1 MPTKVRIVKGIV
13 FPIVMYRCE
22 NWIIKKAEG
31 QKIDAFKL
39 WCWRRLLRISW
50 TARRSNQSILNEI
63 NPEYSLE
70 GLMPKLQYLGHMVWR
85 ADSLEKTLMLGKI
98 EGRRRRAWQR
108 TRWLDGITDSM
119 DMSLSKLQEMMK
131 DREAWHAAVHGVTKS
146 QAWLSDW
153 TTATSRQRYTAYFHL
168 FVIFVSSLVKCLLKL
183 FAIFIFFAIGRNCC
197 ETFQYSEYKL
207 FNIHMLCNIFS
218 QSVTC
223 FFLSLSLS
231 SEQLRILILIK
242 SSYHNYGWCFCCHIQ
257 EILVIPLVKRFAS
270 RNFIVLNFIFQ
281 CMVFWIIFYTW
292 LKVSNILIFK
302 CASTAC

>member
-1 MPTKVRIVKGIV
+1 
-13 FPIVMYRCE
+13 MY
-22 NWIIKKAEG
+22 
-31 QKIDAFKL
+31 L
-39 WCWRRLLRISW
+39 W
-50 TARRSNQSILNEI
+50 
-63 NPEYSLE
+63 
-70 GLMPKLQYLGHMVWR
+70 
-85 ADSLEKTLMLGKI
+85 LMLGKI

-223 FFLSLSLS
+223 FFSFSFSFFWTAEDFNFDKVKLSQLWLMLLLSYP
-231 SEQLRILILIK
+231 RNI
-242 SSYHNYGWCFCCHIQ
+242 SYTFGQKICF
-257 EILVIPLVKRFAS
+257 
-270 RNFIVLNFIFQ
+270 
-281 CMVFWIIFYTW
+281 
-292 LKVSNILIFK
+292 
-302 CASTAC
+302 